1 MATGVTLVAGPRLP
15 GAAAEIAALR
25 PHYPSASVF
34 EPEGAVEAAVLAAL
48 DGASLAHLACH
59 AHLRADHPHLSALE
73 LTDGPLTVY
82 DLEHLR
88 RAPERVV
95 LSACDSGVSSTRP
108 GDELLGFLT
117 ALFSLGA
124 RSVVASVV
132 PVPDIA
138 TAPLMLALH
147 DHIRAG
153 ACLPG
158 ALRAARDALD
168 LDDPAAFAAA
178 TAFVAFGAA

>member
-1 MATGVTLVAGPRLP
+1 M
-15 GAAAEIAALR
+15 
-25 PHYPSASVF
+25 F